1 MPGGIAVRDAARA
14 DLATVQEI
22 YGHYVSHSVASFE
35 ETPPD
40 RAEMGRRFDA
50 ITAAGLP
57 YVVAE
62 NGGRVIGIAF
72 AAPFRARPAYR
83 YSVED
88 SVYVAPDA
96 LGQGAGTML
105 LGHLIHACG
114 AKGYRQMLAVIGG
127 GDNAASIALH
137 ARLGFERA
145 GTLSRVGYK
154 HGRWIDVVIMQRALD
169 GGEGKRP

>member
-62 NGGRVIGIAF
+62 NGGRVPENRDAF
-72 AAPFRARPAYR
+72 MPWNLSEAQKEAWRCPEPF
-83 YSVED
+83 
-88 SVYVAPDA
+88 
-96 LGQGAGTML
+96 T
-105 LGHLIHACG
+105 
-114 AKGYRQMLAVIGG
+114 
-127 GDNAASIALH
+127 
-137 ARLGFERA
+137 
-145 GTLSRVGYK
+145 
-154 HGRWIDVVIMQRALD
+154 
-169 GGEGKRP
+169 